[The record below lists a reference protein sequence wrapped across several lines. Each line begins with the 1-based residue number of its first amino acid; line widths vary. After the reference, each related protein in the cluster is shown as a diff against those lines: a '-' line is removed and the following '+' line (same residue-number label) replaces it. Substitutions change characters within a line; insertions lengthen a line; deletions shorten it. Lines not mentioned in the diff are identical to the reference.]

1 MRDSE
6 VNQLAGS
13 TLFRS
18 VPRETSPL
26 LEWFARAR
34 ECTKRR
40 QILSLPQI
48 PLIFMAAEVKF
59 KSILS
64 LIPDNPGVYQF
75 IDSYGVV
82 IYVGKAKNLKKRVT
96 SYFSKNQSGKT
107 IALLRKTSD
116 IRHIVVDNESDALLL
131 ENNLIKKHQPRYNIL
146 LKDDKTFPWICVK
159 NEPFPRVFSTRNPVR
174 DGSVYFGPYTSGLM
188 VKTLVSFIRQLYKLR
203 TCSHNLTKQ
212 NIDAGKFK
220 VCLEY
225 HLGNCKA
232 PCVGKQ
238 QESDYQENMDQIK
251 DILKG
256 NISTV
261 LDHLKMT
268 MAKYSG
274 ELRFEEAQSI
284 KEKIEILSRF
294 KSKST
299 IVSNTI
305 RNVDVF
311 AITQESDNAYVNYLK
326 VNEGAVI
333 QALTIELKI
342 RAEEEKESILG
353 FAITE
358 IRQRLQSDS
367 PEIILPFEPDILLDK
382 VKYTVPKAGEKLKL
396 LELAERNAIYYKLEQ
411 KKKRM
416 EHSPQARTGKNLEKL
431 KNDLHM
437 SELPAHIECFDNS
450 NIMGTN
456 PVAACVVFKNA
467 RPSKVDYRHF
477 NIKTVSGADDFSS
490 MEEIV
495 YRRYRRI
502 IEENQKLPQLVIIDG
517 GKGQLSSAMKSI
529 DKLGLREKITVIG
542 IAKKLEEIY
551 FPGDSVPIYLDKN
564 SISLKIIQQLRNEAH
579 RFGINFHRDKRSS
592 QMIKSDLDQIKG
604 IGPKTKEILLKH
616 FESAETI
623 KNASVEEL
631 ENLVGSSK
639 SKVLL
644 DYFRK

>member
-1 MRDSE
+1 M
-6 VNQLAGS
+6 L
-13 TLFRS
+13 T
-18 VPRETSPL
+18 
-26 LEWFARAR
+26 
-34 ECTKRR
+34 
-40 QILSLPQI
+40 
-48 PLIFMAAEVKF
+48 EVKI

-75 IDSYGVV
+75 IDTLGVI

-107 IALLRKTSD
+107 IALLRKTGD

-146 LKDDKTFPWICVK
+146 LKDDKTFPWICIK

-188 VKTLVSFIRQLYKLR
+188 VKTLIAFIRQLYKLR
-203 TCSHNLTKQ
+203 TCSYNLTKP
-212 NIDAGKFK
+212 NIEAGKFK

-238 QESDYQENMDQIK
+238 EETEYRENIDQIR

-261 LDHLKMT
+261 MDHLKKT
-268 MAKYSG
+268 MNQYAG
-274 ELRFEEAQSI
+274 ELRFEDAQSI
-284 KEKIEILSRF
+284 KDKLEILSRF
-294 KSKST
+294 RSKST
-299 IVSNTI
+299 VVSNTI
-305 RNVDVF
+305 KNVDVF
-311 AITQESDNAYVNYLK
+311 AFTQEAENAYVNYLK
-326 VNEGAVI
+326 VVEGAVI

-342 RAEEEKESILG
+342 RIDEEKESILG

-358 IRQRLQSDS
+358 IRQRLLSDS
-367 PEIILPFEPDILLDK
+367 PEIILPFKPDIQLDK
-382 VKYTVPKAGEKLKL
+382 VKYTVPKAGEKQKL

-416 EHSPQARTGKNLEKL
+416 EHSPQVRTGKNLEKL

-437 SELPAHIECFDNS
+437 PELPVHIECFDNS

-456 PVAACVVFKNA
+456 PVAACVVFRNA
-467 RPSKVDYRHF
+467 KPSKNEYRHF
-477 NIKTVSGADDFSS
+477 NIKTVTGPDDFSS

-495 YRRYRRI
+495 YRRYKRMT
-502 IEENQKLPQLVIIDG
+502 EENQKLPQLVIIDG

-529 DKLGLREKITVIG
+529 DQLKLRDKVTVIG

-564 SISLKIIQQLRNEAH
+564 SISLKIIQSLRNEAH
-579 RFGINFHRDKRSS
+579 RFGINFHRDKRSAD
-592 QMIKSDLDQIKG
+592 MIKSDLDQING

-616 FESAETI
+616 FESVEKI
-623 KNASVEEL
+623 KDATPGEL
-631 ENLVGSSK
+631 EKVVGLAKSSI
-639 SKVLL
+639 LTE
-644 DYFRK
+644 YFKK

>member
-1 MRDSE
+1 
-6 VNQLAGS
+6 
-13 TLFRS
+13 
-18 VPRETSPL
+18 
-26 LEWFARAR
+26 
-34 ECTKRR
+34 
-40 QILSLPQI
+40 
-48 PLIFMAAEVKF
+48 MAAEVNF

-64 LIPDNPGVYQF
+64 VIPDNPGVYQF
-75 IDSYGVV
+75 IDASGVI

-146 LKDDKTFPWICVK
+146 LKDDKTFPWICIK

-188 VKTLVSFIRQLYKLR
+188 VKTLISFIRQLYKLR
-203 TCSHNLTKQ
+203 TCTHNLIKS
-212 NIDAGKFK
+212 NIEAGKFK

-238 QESDYQENMDQIK
+238 AENDYLENIDQIR

-261 LDHLKMT
+261 IDHLKKT
-268 MAKYSG
+268 MLRYSE
-274 ELRFEEAQSI
+274 ELRFEEAQSV

-294 KSKST
+294 RSKST

-326 VNEGAVI
+326 VIEGAVI

-342 RAEEEKESILG
+342 RIDEEKESILG

-358 IRQRLQSDS
+358 IRQRLLSDS
-367 PEIILPFEPDILLDK
+367 PEIILPFKPDILLTK
-382 VKYTVPKAGEKLKL
+382 VKYTVPRAGEKLKL

-416 EHSPQARTGKNLEKL
+416 EHSPQLRTGKNLEKL

-437 SELPAHIECFDNS
+437 PDLPVHIECFDNS

-456 PVAACVVFKNA
+456 PVAACVVFRNA
-467 RPSKVDYRHF
+467 RPIKNEYRHF
-477 NIKTVSGADDFSS
+477 NIKTVTGPDDFSS

-495 YRRYRRI
+495 FRRYRRM
-502 IEENQKLPQLVIIDG
+502 IEENQKTPQLVIIDG

-529 DKLGLREKITVIG
+529 DKLGLREKVTVIG

-564 SISLKIIQQLRNEAH
+564 SISLKIIQNLRNEAH

-592 QMIKSDLDQIKG
+592 EMIKSDLDQIKG

-616 FESAETI
+616 FESVDKI
-623 KNASVEEL
+623 KNASSEEL
-631 ENLVGSSK
+631 ENLVGSAKTSIL
-639 SKVLL
+639 SG
-644 DYFRK
+644 YFKK